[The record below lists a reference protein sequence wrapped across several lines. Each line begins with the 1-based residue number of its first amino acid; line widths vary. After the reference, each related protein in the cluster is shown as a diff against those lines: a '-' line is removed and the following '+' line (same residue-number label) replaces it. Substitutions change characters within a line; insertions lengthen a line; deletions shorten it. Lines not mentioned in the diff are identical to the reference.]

1 MASAHWTLLLLVAA
15 SGLCGCDS
23 ASSDLATVKT
33 ARSLAA
39 ERALVAELNAR
50 ARLRPAY
57 SQGMQRAAVQQ
68 IVSARGQL
76 SNPDGASGQAIG
88 AAAVLPD
95 KAEPLQDAVRRLIAL
110 EKRRE
115 NH

>member
-1 MASAHWTLLLLVAA
+1 MASAHWTLLLFVAA

-39 ERALVAELNAR
+39 ERALVAELDAR
-50 ARLRPAY
+50 TRLRPAY
-57 SQGMQRAAVQQ
+57 SEGMQRAAVQQ

-76 SNPDGASGQAIG
+76 SNPDGTAGRAIG

-110 EKRRE
+110 EKQRE
-115 NH
+115 DQ